1 MLAFSPAHPA
11 LVPRSQAH
19 SGPGA
24 RLAKTVRTPPSCLS
38 PIAAFVVRQALGF
51 SPAVPEPSLAL
62 SCIIA
67 ALGFRPAAWVPA
79 SIVAVMLGG
88 HAQSSLTLPVRRCL
102 GAAGQFLPP
111 RAPAQDVPPGEE
123 AAPEDG
129 GGPEP
134 SCRVGPPALHLAS
147 GPIDAARQW
156 AFASSAALIQ
166 GAGMTRL
173 FGSSS
178 MRLRRRVLLDR
189 LAQHTMLDE
198 GPGTAINAW
207 HGAPCAMTVV
217 LLGRAHQPCCTFS
230 SQIVSAIAGFRCECL
245 CPLCAMTVVLLG
257 RAHQP
262 CCTFSSQIVSAIA
275 GFRCKCL
282 CPLCAAV
289 TIGHLLRVELA
300 VQRRRAPPPAR
311 A

>member
-1 MLAFSPAHPA
+1 MSCQTRANSAQLSLTDRSIRGPSSTWLQSGGAEPSLA
-11 LVPRSQAH
+11 L
-19 SGPGA
+19 
-24 RLAKTVRTPPSCLS
+24 SCI
-38 PIAAFVVRQALGF
+38 IAALGL

-111 RAPAQDVPPGEE
+111 RAPAQDGPPGEE

-198 GPGTAINAW
+198 GPGTAINAR
-207 HGAPCAMTVV
+207 HGAP
-217 LLGRAHQPCCTFS
+217 
-230 SQIVSAIAGFRCECL
+230 
-245 CPLCAMTVVLLG
+245 CAMTVVLLG